1 MHLMRFRHVHS
12 DAHIAFASFLDMY
25 SIFMAVCT
33 YTCAHM
39 ALAQLRVLLAPL
51 YNAAMILS

>member
-1 MHLMRFRHVHS
+1 MRFRHVHS